1 MIALITGEKI
11 RIDNHHENLP
21 LEWDSKQDIHLHKI
35 SYKKIKGKQISVEAF
50 ISLNSDRGVRFD
62 SKAGSREEEN
72 LRKEIEE
79 AFYAK
84 KNQAKCKKF
93 IKHLLKEINVISP
106 NTNSISH
113 VKDSFNRIME
123 CFGLDETIGE
133 LLVNEGNAFFQKYK
147 GEKGKTYFI
156 YKEGAIH
163 EIGELSTEEKNDYK
177 AKGFNL

>member
-11 RIDNHHENLP
+11 RIDNHFENLP
-21 LEWDSKQDIHLHKI
+21 LKWDSDQDIHLHKI
-35 SYKKIKGKQISVEAF
+35 SYKKVKGKRVSVEALV
-50 ISLNSDRGVRFD
+50 SLNSDKGICFD
-62 SKAGSREEEN
+62 SKAGSHEEEV
-72 LRKEIEE
+72 LRKEIEQ
-79 AFYAK
+79 AFYDR
-84 KNQAKCKKF
+84 KNKANCLKF

-163 EIGELSTEEKNDYK
+163 EIGELSTEEKNNYK
-177 AKGFNL
+177 TKGFNL